1 MKMIKLL
8 FLILILV
15 SISILIDAGVKI
27 EITRVKE
34 QPKSMTMPSMDE
46 KTHSNNVED
55 VDAMTTTTTESTLT
69 PNTTLSPNSTDF
81 HLTSVLN
88 STDIPSAEITTI
100 SPNNSIETNKTMQ
113 TNLSK
118 NESLV
123 PTLNTTT
130 AIAISK
136 TELHPLLSEYSRRQ
150 MRRKLIPP
158 DYYCPCDLKVPK
170 HSIDF
175 NVKNNLCF
183 FLNIHTCVRSIFVT
197 SIVAAMLIV
206 HQEK

>member
-1 MKMIKLL
+1 MIKLL
-8 FLILILV
+8 FSILILV
-15 SISILIDAGVKI
+15 SISVLVDAGVKI

-34 QPKSMTMPSMDE
+34 QPKSMTMSSMDE

-69 PNTTLSPNSTDF
+69 PNMTLS
-81 HLTSVLN
+81 LN
-88 STDIPSAEITTI
+88 STDIPSSEITTI

-150 MRRKLIPP
+150 MRRQLIPP
-158 DYYCPCDLKVPK
+158 DYYCPCDLKVRN
-170 HSIDF
+170 HSINF
-175 NVKNNLCF
+175 YVKNNLCF
-183 FLNIHTCVRSIFVT
+183 FLNTHVLDQF
-197 SIVAAMLIV
+197 L
-206 HQEK
+206 